1 LAARQGPVTTHRA
14 GMECSRVSSA
24 IRKAVRLRMSHPT
37 LLADHEH
44 DRRPRLFLLAGLVV
58 LFMAAMTAKASATI
72 EVQNY
77 NDPAGDPTTFT
88 YQLTAASDPT
98 RVLASDV
105 LGDGGK
111 RSFGPDPA
119 KYGPT
124 YTVHAV
130 LPPGWQTVAIN
141 CVNKPGSAT
150 FTTDLANSSVTISPH
165 TIGED
170 HYCAFTNRKITGPGA
185 SPGGGT
191 GGGGTGVAPSTPG
204 GGTAGAATA
213 PALLRVVGGTHYA
226 SAKVRIT
233 RASTIKGALRWKG
246 KTVGTA
252 RLKKTKAGTYTIKV
266 KLSEKWQR
274 TFKRQGRKKVTLSFK
289 VTVVGDNKATKTF
302 TSGVIVR
309 L

>member
-1 LAARQGPVTTHRA
+1 MLAFL
-14 GMECSRVSSA
+14 SA
-24 IRKAVRLRMSHPT
+24 TRKAVRLRMSHPT
-37 LLADHEH
+37 LLADAKY

-58 LFMAAMTAKASATI
+58 IFMAAMAAKASATI

-88 YQLTAASDPT
+88 YQLIAASDPT

-124 YTVHAV
+124 YTLHAV
-130 LPPGWQTVAIN
+130 LPAGWQTVAIN
-141 CVNKPGSAT
+141 CENKPGSAT
-150 FTTDLANSSVTISPH
+150 FTPDLANSSVTISPH
-165 TIGED
+165 AVGED
-170 HYCAFTNRKITGPGA
+170 HFCAFTNRKVSGPGA
-185 SPGGGT
+185 V
-191 GGGGTGVAPSTPG
+191 GGGGAGAAPGVAPTTPG
-204 GGTAGAATA
+204 GGASTTSKA
-213 PALLRVVGGTHYA
+213 PALLRVFGGTHYA

-233 RASTIKGALRWKG
+233 RSSTIKATLLWKG

-266 KLSEKWQR
+266 KLSKKWQR
-274 TFKRQGRKKVTLSFK
+274 AFKRQGRKKVTLSLR
-289 VTVVGDNKATKTF
+289 VTVVGSNKATKKF
-302 TSGVIVR
+302 SSGVIVR